1 MYKVH
6 KYFFYAERKHQRNFF
21 EQPVF
26 GRTITG
32 LEVSLTEVHQ
42 ELQDLRHNNN
52 KIFNGVGVKVQ
63 HNMQISQNSIFVKK
77 RPFLDKIMLKGAR
90 CSES

>member
-1 MYKVH
+1 MKKSERVYKVQ
-6 KYFFYAERKHQRNFF
+6 KYFFYAD
-21 EQPVF
+21 
-26 GRTITG
+26 RTITG

-77 RPFLDKIMLKGAR
+77 RPFLDNIMLRGAR